1 MKRIIIDRKDKEQ
14 TTKNINEI
22 EIFKQLNND
31 NLIKYFNSF
40 IHKDKLCIV
49 MEYADDGDLHSKIE
63 KHLNEKKLIPEKT
76 IWNWFLQLC
85 NGLYYL
91 HMKKIIHRDIKS
103 QNVFMMKNGC
113 VKLGDF
119 GISKILK
126 NTNDFAHTS
135 LGTPYFLSPEICSG
149 KSYNFKSDIWMMG
162 CVLYEMAT
170 LKKPFDGENLP
181 MLMYN
186 ILTKNFAPI
195 PNEYSDNLK
204 GLIAKLLDKDSA
216 KRPSIAEII
225 NYGFIKE
232 LIEQNKINFG
242 SNNVINNSLSPI
254 NKKKILFYCE
264 SNEEEEQQKVKIE
277 NKKNNAK
284 NSFHRVET
292 TQDTFLSIPNLAKT
306 PSELLKQSSVK
317 ISDLKRHSNDS
328 VTLHTVES
336 KTSPQTP
343 IQTNSSIDNDIIPIR
358 TNSTIIK
365 NQSNLLNFPEKNRHM
380 NSGVL
385 FSPKGNNTNT
395 GLYDFCSPS
404 KKKIKSFQKEIT
416 IELEEDS

>member
-22 EIFKQLNND
+22 EIFKQLNHD

-85 NGLYYL
+85 NGLHYL

-170 LKKPFDGENLP
+170 LKKPFNGENLP

-186 ILTKNFAPI
+186 ILTKNYAPI

-242 SNNVINNSLSPI
+242 SNNVINNSLSPM

-264 SNEEEEQQKVKIE
+264 SNEEEEQQKVIIE

-284 NSFHRVET
+284 NFFHRVET
-292 TQDTFLSIPNLAKT
+292 TQDNFLSIPNLAKT

-328 VTLHTVES
+328 VILHTVES

-343 IQTNSSIDNDIIPIR
+343 NQTNSFIDNDIMPIR

-365 NQSNLLNFPEKNRHM
+365 NQGNLLNFPEKNRHM

>member
-1 MKRIIIDRKDKEQ
+1 M
-14 TTKNINEI
+14 
-22 EIFKQLNND
+22 
-31 NLIKYFNSF
+31 
-40 IHKDKLCIV
+40 
-49 MEYADDGDLHSKIE
+49 
-63 KHLNEKKLIPEKT
+63 
-76 IWNWFLQLC
+76 
-85 NGLYYL
+85 
-91 HMKKIIHRDIKS
+91 
-103 QNVFMMKNGC
+103 
-113 VKLGDF
+113 
-119 GISKILK
+119 
-126 NTNDFAHTS
+126 
-135 LGTPYFLSPEICSG
+135 
-149 KSYNFKSDIWMMG
+149 
-162 CVLYEMAT
+162 
-170 LKKPFDGENLP
+170 
-181 MLMYN
+181 
-186 ILTKNFAPI
+186 
-195 PNEYSDNLK
+195 
-204 GLIAKLLDKDSA
+204 IAKLLDKDSA

-242 SNNVINNSLSPI
+242 SNNVINNSLSPM

>member
-181 MLMYN
+181 LLMYN

>member
-292 TQDTFLSIPNLAKT
+292 TQDNFLSIPNLAKT